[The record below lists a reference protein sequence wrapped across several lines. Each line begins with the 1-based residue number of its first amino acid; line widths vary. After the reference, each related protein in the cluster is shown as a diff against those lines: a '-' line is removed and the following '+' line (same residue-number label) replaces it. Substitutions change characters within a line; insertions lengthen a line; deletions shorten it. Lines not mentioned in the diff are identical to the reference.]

1 MTRQVTLFDPPVT
14 VHLRRSARARRLSLR
29 VAPGDGRI
37 SLTMPRHAG
46 LQTALDFL
54 NGQEEWLRGALSRMP
69 GPVVPLPGTWIELR
83 GERLQI
89 ARGKGRGVRREGD
102 RLLVP
107 GPPGQVPA
115 RLKGYLRA
123 QARAD
128 ITAAVRAHSARL
140 GRPFARLSLRDTRS
154 RWGSCSADGKLMLS
168 WRLIMAPP
176 AVLDYVAAHE
186 VAHLVELNHSPR
198 FWALVERL
206 CPGHAAQ
213 RRWLAEH
220 GTALHRYR
228 FDALPDQP
236 SG

>member
-1 MTRQVTLFDPPVT
+1 
-14 VHLRRSARARRLSLR
+14 
-29 VAPGDGRI
+29 
-37 SLTMPRHAG
+37 
-46 LQTALDFL
+46 
-54 NGQEEWLRGALSRMP
+54 MP
-69 GPVVPLPGTWIELR
+69 GPP
-83 GERLQI
+83 
-89 ARGKGRGVRREGD
+89 A
-102 RLLVP
+102 
-107 GPPGQVPA
+107 QVPA
-115 RLKGYLRA
+115 RLKGFLRA

-154 RWGSCSADGKLMLS
+154 RWGSCSAEGNLMLS
-168 WRLIMAPP
+168 WRLVMAPP

-206 CPGHAAQ
+206 CPDHATQ
-213 RRWLAEH
+213 RRWLAEN

-228 FDALPDQP
+228 FDALPDEA